1 MKYTEIT
8 VQELK
13 SRMDNESK
21 LQILD
26 VREPFEVAIASID
39 GTLKIPMNSVPVR
52 INELDPEKELII
64 ICKSGMRSARV
75 CDYLADKNFKKL
87 VNLKGGIKAWAK
99 EIDPSVP
106 IY

>member
-1 MKYTEIT
+1 MNYNEIT

-13 SRMDNESK
+13 SRMDNGSE

-26 VREPFEVAIASID
+26 VREPFEVAIASIE
-39 GTLKIPMNSVPVR
+39 GTLKIPMNSVPER

-64 ICKSGMRSARV
+64 HCKSGVRSAKV
-75 CDYLADKNFKKL
+75 CDYLSENNFNKL
-87 VNLKGGIKAWAK
+87 INVKGGIKAWAK
-99 EIDPSVP
+99 EIDPSVS